1 MINNTEISMQ
11 RQLKV
16 MVVDDS
22 ILTIKKLEK
31 MLTEL
36 GHQVIHTCKTGM
48 EAVNDYP
55 KYMPDMLTMDITM
68 PDMNGIEATK
78 KIIALNPD
86 ALIIMVTSHGQ
97 EQKVMDAIEAGAMG
111 YLLKPIR
118 KEKLETTIASL
129 EE

>member
-1 MINNTEISMQ
+1 MN
-11 RQLKV
+11 RQLTV

-36 GHQVIHTCKTGM
+36 GHQVIHTCKTGK
-48 EAVNDYP
+48 EAVSDYP

-68 PDMNGIEATK
+68 PDMDGIEATK

-86 ALIIMVTSHGQ
+86 ALIVMVTSHGQ

-111 YLLKPIR
+111 YVLKPIR

-129 EE
+129 E